1 MSLSLALLAVCT
13 GVLAGLSLGMLGV
26 GGSLLVVPL
35 LVYVMH
41 VQPHLAIGTSTVA
54 ATASGA
60 WSLLAHAR
68 GGTVRWRHGG
78 VYALASVLGAL
89 IGARLGQATDSQLLL
104 ALLGMLMI
112 VVAGLMLRSSRG
124 ASRAAQ
130 DPKPRAQSWVLLQLG
145 AAGLGIGALASL
157 VGVGGG
163 FLTVPALMFVT
174 GMPLLNAVGSSLVA
188 VTLVAGTTAVS
199 YAGSHLVEWRIAGLL
214 VTGGLLG
221 GYVGVKLAGILAAR
235 RRALTVLFSVVVALV
250 GLYMVIHGIRR
261 LL

>member
-26 GGSLLVVPL
+26 GGSILVVPL

-41 VQPHLAIGTSTVA
+41 VPPHLAIGTSTVA

-68 GGTVRWRHGG
+68 GGTVRWGPGG
-78 VYALASVLGAL
+78 TYALASVLGAL

-104 ALLGMLMI
+104 ALLGVLMI
-112 VVAGLMLRSSRG
+112 VVAGLMLRSSRR
-124 ASRAAQ
+124 APRAAHEL
-130 DPKPRAQSWVLLQLG
+130 KPRAQSWVLLQLG
-145 AAGLGIGALASL
+145 TMGLGIGALASL

-188 VTLVAGTTAVS
+188 VTVVAGTTAVS
-199 YAGSHLVEWRIAGLL
+199 YASSHLVEWRIAALL
-214 VTGGLLG
+214 VAGGLLG

-235 RRALTVLFSVVVALV
+235 RRALTVLFSLVVALV